1 MMIIEHACSM
11 LTALLLVTRLYVP
24 ESAAVGED
32 EESDLGPL
40 DLHVGHHLPQLGG
53 NRHLNTTVQ

>member
-1 MMIIEHACSM
+1 M
-11 LTALLLVTRLYVP
+11 LTDLLLVTRLYVP

-32 EESDLGPL
+32 EESNLGPL